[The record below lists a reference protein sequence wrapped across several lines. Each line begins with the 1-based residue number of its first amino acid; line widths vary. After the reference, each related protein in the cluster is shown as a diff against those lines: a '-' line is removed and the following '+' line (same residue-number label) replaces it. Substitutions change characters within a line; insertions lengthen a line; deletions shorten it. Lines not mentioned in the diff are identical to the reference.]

1 MRFIKYLNR
10 LRLGHKPL
18 FVEYE
23 YDFAAR
29 WGDIGNEFIRQTLER
44 SQPII
49 LKNLSSLESLL
60 PLIESLSKQSA
71 PAPRVNWENH
81 FIPALD
87 AMSLMWAAARS
98 KSMFIEIESGNST
111 LFIKRSLEYHKRE
124 TRLISIDPNPRIEIS
139 SLCDRIIRAP
149 LEKADLSIFDQLQSG
164 DVLFVDSS
172 HRSFTNSDVTVV
184 MLDILPRIKPGV
196 LVGFHDIFLP
206 FDYLES
212 WSGRFYN
219 EQYLLACYILA
230 NPNYFNLQLC
240 NFWVW
245 HQKAHIKPLAKAWDF
260 LGAKI
265 RDRRPSAFWGV
276 KN

>member
-1 MRFIKYLNR
+1 
-10 LRLGHKPL
+10 
-18 FVEYE
+18 
-23 YDFAAR
+23 
-29 WGDIGNEFIRQTLER
+29 
-44 SQPII
+44 
-49 LKNLSSLESLL
+49 
-60 PLIESLSKQSA
+60 
-71 PAPRVNWENH
+71 
-81 FIPALD
+81 
-87 AMSLMWAAARS
+87 MSLMWAAARS
-98 KSMFIEIESGNST
+98 KSMFIEIGSGNST
-111 LFIKRSLEYHKRE
+111 LFIKRSLEYHNSA

-139 SLCDRIIRAP
+139 SLCDKIIRAP
-149 LEKADLSIFDQLQSG
+149 LLKADLSIFDQLQSG
-164 DVLFVDSS
+164 DVLFVDNS

-184 MLDILPRIKPGV
+184 MLDILPQIQPGV

-212 WSGRFYN
+212 WAGRFYN

-230 NPNYFNLQLC
+230 NPNYFDLQFC

-260 LGAKI
+260 VGAKI